1 VVANSLIRLLGNY
14 ESEKKTEVLLQA
26 LNSKSE
32 LVRSSAAY
40 GLAGVFTDEVKNAL
54 LNACQDEIRLVRI
67 QAANAIIGFQE
78 SSFTA
83 EQKSVIELA
92 ENEYVVSITS
102 RLDDWS
108 SHYNLGIYHQNK
120 GNVQAALNSY
130 ETAARLYP
138 QSLIPLINSSVLYSL
153 SGNQGNA
160 EANLKKVLEFD
171 PENEAAN
178 LNLGLLLAEQGRLAE
193 AEKMLRI
200 ALKSSQE
207 ANPVAA
213 KNLSVI
219 EGQKG
224 NFGEAVKYAEMAAV
238 ARPENPDYGYTLA
251 YYQMQNGQKAVAIKT
266 LTGLIK
272 SHPQFVS
279 ASSFLA
285 DIYLRD
291 GNKNMALQIYKDALK
306 VDGISDDDKAAIQ
319 QTILSL
325 Q

>member
-1 VVANSLIRLLGNY
+1 
-14 ESEKKTEVLLQA
+14 
-26 LNSKSE
+26 
-32 LVRSSAAY
+32 VRSSAAY